1 MKKSKTIILV
11 LFLLSLSMSY
21 GQVNIKKNS
30 ISTAG
35 GSATVGNTS
44 LTYAIGEVAMQE
56 NTQGNTHLSEGFIGP
71 DILAAVGI
79 EDYGELSGIGV
90 YPNPVD
96 SYLNIELS
104 SAIDYEIYL
113 YDISGKQLLNT
124 VSTGNTRKQLDFS
137 TYKRAVYM
145 LIVVDRKN
153 HKRKIIKIQKK

>member
-1 MKKSKTIILV
+1 MKNLKTNFLF
-11 LFLLSLSMSY
+11 LFLLTLTLGY

-44 LTYAIGEVAMQE
+44 LTYAIGEVAVQE
-56 NTQGNTHLSEGFIGP
+56 NTQGNIHLSEGFIGP
-71 DILAAVGI
+71 DIISAVGI

-96 SYLNIELS
+96 TYLNIELS

-113 YDISGKQLLNT
+113 YDINGKQLLYT
-124 VSTGNTRKQLDFS
+124 GSTGETRKQLDFS